1 MEDNLEITDEHA
13 CKWTKGRIILYKY
26 QGAWKIKG
34 FHERIILAEQNFK
47 AQPDDVFLCSFPKT
61 GTTWLKSLAFT
72 IATREK
78 FDASSSPLL
87 TTFPHECV
95 PYLEM
100 DFGLPKHGPRIPLMG
115 THLPYNYLPKSVLSS
130 DCKMVYVYR
139 DPKDV
144 VVSYYY
150 FALSVYQVP
159 VEDAPFEEAFDEF
172 CEGITGSG
180 SYWDHILGYWQAS
193 HDNGRKILFLKYE
206 DIKQNTAGSV
216 KRLAEF
222 MGYPFSIVE
231 EKAGVIENI
240 IKLCSFENLSNLEV
254 NKSGS
259 SRPIPSVTIENRSLF
274 RKGKV
279 GDSKHYLTE
288 EMKEKIDKLMDEKLG
303 HTGLLQK

>member
-130 DCKMVYVYR
+130 DCKM
-139 DPKDV
+139 
-144 VVSYYY
+144 
-150 FALSVYQVP
+150 
-159 VEDAPFEEAFDEF
+159 EAFDEF